1 MGDWLQFGR
10 GEVGWGRKRR
20 NRGREC
26 WQSGYIMAFTDGI
39 INETFLSVCQSVIP
53 PVKVPHHCTDI
64 PRLFRR

>member
-10 GEVGWGRKRR
+10 GEVGWERKRR

-39 INETFLSVCQSVIP
+39 IDETFLSICPSVIP
-53 PVKVPHHCTDI
+53 PVKVPCHCTDI
-64 PRLFRR
+64 PV